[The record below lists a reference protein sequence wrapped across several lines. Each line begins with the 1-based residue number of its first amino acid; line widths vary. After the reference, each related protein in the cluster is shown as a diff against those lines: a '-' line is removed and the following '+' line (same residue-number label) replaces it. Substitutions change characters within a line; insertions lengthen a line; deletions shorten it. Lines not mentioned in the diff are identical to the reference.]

1 MKTTTI
7 HSLKG
12 LTLLTFLFISWS
24 CKKDVNS
31 STSGSS
37 YTDPFTQ
44 MPATEDVVMYEVN
57 LRAYSENGDLQ
68 GVMYRLDELE
78 DMGVNVIWL
87 MPIYPVGQV
96 NSVNSPYCIRNY
108 TQVASEY
115 GNLRKLREFTSMAHD
130 RGMAVMLDWVA
141 NHTAWDHP
149 WIEENPGWYTQDG
162 NGNIIHPPGTNWQ
175 DVADL
180 NFDNMDMRA
189 AMIES
194 MKYWVEEANV
204 DGFRC
209 DYADGV
215 PYDFWVSAID
225 SLRNIPGR
233 ELLFFAE
240 GNRADHFAAG
250 FDMAFGW
257 NYYGA
262 IKNVWNGQATS
273 LMRNTHIQEYNNA
286 PAGKHWVRF
295 TTNHDESAWDAT
307 PMQIFNGKKGALA
320 ASVATIF
327 TGGVPLIYG
336 SQEVGVT
343 GTIPFF
349 SNTQIDW
356 SKNGDMLAEYESLL
370 SFYSK
375 NKIAR
380 TGVNTDYS
388 DDDVLCYV
396 KSLNGKELLI
406 IVNVRNT
413 TVLYDM
419 PSNVVVGDDWYDE
432 RDQVKYDF
440 GLQLMLEPYRYY
452 VLSR

>member
-1 MKTTTI
+1 MKTTIVRTVRSI
-7 HSLKG
+7 AILSL
-12 LTLLTFLFISWS
+12 LITAWS
-24 CKKDVNS
+24 CKKDVN
-31 STSGSS
+31 TTPSGSS
-37 YTDPFTQ
+37 YTTPFQ
-44 MPATEDVVMYEVN
+44 DVPATEDVVLYEVN

-78 DMGVNVIWL
+78 EMGVNVIWL

-108 TQVASEY
+108 KQVASEY
-115 GNLRKLREFTSMAHD
+115 GNLNKLREFTSKAHD
-130 RGMAVMLDWVA
+130 RGIAVMLDWVA

-149 WIEENPGWYTQDG
+149 WIEENPAWYTQDG
-162 NGNIIHPPGTNWQ
+162 NGNIVHPPGTNWQ

-180 NFDNMDMRA
+180 NYDNMDMRA

-215 PYDFWVSAID
+215 PYDFWTSAID
-225 SLRNIPGR
+225 SLRNLPGR
-233 ELLFFAE
+233 DLLFFAE

-257 NYYGA
+257 NFYGA

-273 LMRNTHIQEYNNA
+273 LMRNTHNQEYNNA

-307 PMQIFNGKKGALA
+307 PMDLFNGKKGALA

-336 SQEVGVT
+336 SQEVGVE

-356 SKNGDMLAEYESLL
+356 SKNADMLQEYESLL
-370 SFYSK
+370 SFYSEH
-375 NKIAR
+375 KIAR

-396 KSLNGKELLI
+396 KSLNGEELLV
-406 IVNVRNT
+406 IVNVRNS
-413 TVLYDM
+413 TVVFDLDTDI
-419 PSNVVVGDDWYDE
+419 VVGDYWYDE
-432 RDQVKYDF
+432 EEQVRYDF
-440 GLQLMLEPYRYY
+440 GLQLVLEPYEYY
-452 VLSR
+452 VLTR

>member
-7 HSLKG
+7 LSLKG

-336 SQEVGVT
+336 SQEVGVA

-370 SFYSK
+370 SFYSE

>member
-7 HSLKG
+7 LSLKG
-12 LTLLTFLFISWS
+12 LALLTFLFISWS

-108 TQVASEY
+108 IQVASEY

-419 PSNVVVGDDWYDE
+419 PSSVVVGDDWYDE

-440 GLQLMLEPYRYY
+440 GLQLILEPYRYY